1 MTKGNVAEGVLPPLL
16 STIEKS
22 SRNFRGKLPSAFAI
36 AETCST
42 CFQSLFPFRMLTTF
56 SFHKP
61 GNEKLHKVLPIDDG
75 YYEQDPQS
83 SCHNLPIP

>member
-1 MTKGNVAEGVLPPLL
+1 MENYHQH
-16 STIEKS
+16 
-22 SRNFRGKLPSAFAI
+22 FAI

-42 CFQSLFPFRMLTTF
+42 CFSIAVPIPDAYDLFL
-56 SFHKP
+56 FHKP